1 MIISF
6 LLLVYNIVI
15 NAWINKWWAKGNVW
29 LLANTVYCFVQMF
42 LSWPLVLEFTVYLRW
57 FWFFRWISLIAA
69 LIYNATWA
77 ILLAGWLI
85 QTFSL
90 PEWEME
96 EVGTIDILLNMF
108 FMYNTVVHASIVL
121 INDGIILKEIEMQFY
136 QLVKGGPDS
145 EYNLSFERAEGKMKK
160 KMWFLNPFLIFS
172 RAWYAIFKWHLE
184 DIWTWNA
191 DDEDKFISN
200 WGKK

>member
-1 MIISF
+1 
-6 LLLVYNIVI
+6 
-15 NAWINKWWAKGNVW
+15 
-29 LLANTVYCFVQMF
+29 
-42 LSWPLVLEFTVYLRW
+42 
-57 FWFFRWISLIAA
+57 
-69 LIYNATWA
+69 
-77 ILLAGWLI
+77 
-85 QTFSL
+85 
-90 PEWEME
+90 
-96 EVGTIDILLNMF
+96 
-108 FMYNTVVHASIVL
+108 MYNTVVHASIVL

-172 RAWYAIFKWHLE
+172 RAWNAIFKWHLE